1 MCLCVDLLAYNVA
14 IHHPV
19 QNIHAHTSY
28 TKALWLVINYCFV
41 AASACHCTRK
51 CVCLR
56 LACVHVCVPQ
66 GLNLSSSL
74 INWGNVGDLA
84 SCTHNE
90 FNYELTLCTIKP
102 IALSWLS
109 LCVCVRVYV
118 CAYAHVLPGSSANY
132 IVKAINRLH
141 LYKRAGDPVANDE
154 CKWTNS
160 NKQKTHIHIH
170 IQKSLFY
177 HNLSWFEENNAL
189 DS

>member
-19 QNIHAHTSY
+19 QNTHAHTSY

-109 LCVCVRVYV
+109 LCVCVCVCLCV
-118 CAYAHVLPGSSANY
+118 CACATWELCQ
-132 IVKAINRLH
+132 LH
-141 LYKRAGDPVANDE
+141 
-154 CKWTNS
+154 CKG
-160 NKQKTHIHIH
+160 NKQTAL
-170 IQKSLFY
+170 IQKSWRSSGQWWMQMNKQQQTKNT
-177 HNLSWFEENNAL
+177 HTQS
-189 DS
+189 